1 MITSPNDRTDR
12 DAVAVARPG
21 AALTSPLSAS
31 PLDHRPT
38 VFVVDDD
45 PLYCKS
51 VTLMLRSTSLAVECF
66 VEPKTFLFT
75 CEPDWH
81 GCMLLDLA
89 MPEMSGTE
97 LRRQLVL
104 KGCRQPFAVVS
115 GSADVSMAV
124 RAMQLGAVDYLLKPV
139 ERDKLIDV
147 VSRALRLDEAQRN
160 TRAKTAALQTR
171 LELLTPR
178 EHQVLELV
186 VAGLLSKEIAK
197 RLGISIKTVEV
208 HRSNIMRK
216 MKADS
221 LAQLVGS
228 VARYDCQKPD
238 AASDDGAPVPR

>member
-1 MITSPNDRTDR
+1 
-12 DAVAVARPG
+12 
-21 AALTSPLSAS
+21 
-31 PLDHRPT
+31 
-38 VFVVDDD
+38 
-45 PLYCKS
+45 
-51 VTLMLRSTSLAVECF
+51 MLRSTSLAVECF

-75 CEPDWH
+75 CQPDWH

-124 RAMQLGAVDYLLKPV
+124 RAMQLGAVDYLMKPV
-139 ERDKLIDV
+139 DRDKLIDV
-147 VSRALRLDEAQRN
+147 VSRALRLDKAQRR
-160 TRAKTAALQTR
+160 TRAYRVELQSR
-171 LELLTPR
+171 LSLLTPR
-178 EHQVLELV
+178 EQQVLELV
-186 VAGLLSKEIAK
+186 VDGLLSKEIAK
-197 RLGISIKTVEV
+197 RLEISIKTVEV

-216 MKADS
+216 MKSDS

-238 AASDDGAPVPR
+238 APSDGCAPAPR